1 MNTLLKAFLLITL
14 SALIITVLALIII
27 SSFAYTSTKAKATDK
42 ARNMKVIVK
51 LFTYK
56 PKALEVPV
64 GTTVVWTNGDAI
76 EHSVTNGTPDK
87 PGNAFD
93 SGFFTKGQSYS
104 FTFDQ
109 PGEYTYFCKRHNSM
123 TGVIKVI
130 P

>member
-1 MNTLLKAFLLITL
+1 MKNLMLVLIMAVILTNNLTNL
-14 SALIITVLALIII
+14 SAFTGDIKQSNTTNVDI
-27 SSFAYTSTKAKATDK
+27 
-42 ARNMKVIVK
+42 K

-64 GTTVVWTNGDAI
+64 GTTVIWTNGDAI

-87 PGNAFD
+87 PGDAFN

-104 FTFDQ
+104 FTFEE
-109 PGEYTYFCKRHNSM
+109 PGEYPYFCKRHNSM